1 MARSILIPELPWFV
15 PPMLAN
21 RKGLEGVVAKRL
33 DGRYRPGRRAWI
45 KIKPR

>member
-1 MARSILIPELPWFV
+1 LDCGFASLPLKLLDDHQAPF
-15 PPMLAN
+15 
-21 RKGLEGVVAKRL
+21 L